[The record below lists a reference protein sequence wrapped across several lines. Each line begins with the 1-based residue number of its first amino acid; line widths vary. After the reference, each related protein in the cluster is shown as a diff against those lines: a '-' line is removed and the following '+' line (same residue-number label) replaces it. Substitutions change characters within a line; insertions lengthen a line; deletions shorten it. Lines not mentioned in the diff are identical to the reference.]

1 MTSDFEINRSMGGGM
16 DQSKPPLPNQLLTN
30 SKSVPTLHH
39 QTGNVIGNAAAANKS
54 RSINNLII
62 GSHNTSMH
70 SANSSHNVSGGGGGG
85 IVPTATNGPPDQGFY
100 QNVSVYRGQQ
110 HNQSHSSLQDR

>member
-16 DQSKPPLPNQLLTN
+16 GGDPSKPPLPNQLLTN

-39 QTGNVIGNAAAANKS
+39 QTGNAIANAAAAANKS
-54 RSINNLII
+54 RSINNLI
-62 GSHNTSMH
+62 GSHNS
-70 SANSSHNVSGGGGGG
+70 SSILGANSNHNNVSGGGM
-85 IVPTATNGPPDQGFY
+85 IPTANSSDQGFY

-110 HNQSHSSLQDR
+110 HNQSHPNLQER